1 MAAAVELD
9 EAARELGVDMPEGMG
24 HVNDAGGCCCPHW
37 GGTCGFH
44 DWSLPGEEEVDP
56 LTPFEE
62 KGITAKEIHEFALRK
77 ELLSLAR
84 WLERE
89 VLKEYEEEE

>member
-1 MAAAVELD
+1 M
-9 EAARELGVDMPEGMG
+9 
-24 HVNDAGGCCCPHW
+24 
-37 GGTCGFH
+37 
-44 DWSLPGEEEVDP
+44 DP